1 MCGIQAIKWGVGDI
15 ENEILV
21 ALILFNNF
29 QV

>member
-15 ENEILV
+15 EIEILV
-21 ALILFNNF
+21 ALILFFNF